1 MKTNQEYKDAA
12 LSALKGNWAPA
23 VVATI
28 VFFAIGL
35 TITGGQSLSEAWLPL
50 TPGVLGTVFGA
61 SLLLTILVVGPL
73 EIGYYNSTKAL
84 YEDGDSA
91 LTRNI
96 FNLGFKNYIHNVWG
110 YLLMCIKIF
119 LWCLLFF
126 IPGIIKAF
134 AYAMTPF
141 ILVENPEMKA
151 IDAIHK
157 SQELMKGHK
166 FDLFYLELSFIG
178 WILLGILTLGIGY
191 LWLLPYMQTSIA
203 AFYDDLKTEAETG
216 YSI

>member
-35 TITGGQSLSEAWLPL
+35 TITGGQSLSEVWLPL

>member
-28 VFFAIGL
+28 VFFAIAL
-35 TITGGQSLSEAWLPL
+35 AVSGGQSGLQLVLPL
-50 TPGVLGTVFGA
+50 TPGALGAVFGA
-61 SLLLTILVVGPL
+61 GMVLSILVTGPL
-73 EIGYYNSTKAL
+73 EIGYYNSTKVL
-84 YEDGDSA
+84 YENGDNN
-91 LTRNI
+91 LTSNI
-96 FNLGFKNYIHNVWG
+96 FNLGFKNYLHNVWG
-110 YLLMCIKIF
+110 YLLMAIKIL
-119 LWCLLFF
+119 LWTLLLF

-157 SQELMKGHK
+157 SQDMMRGHK

-178 WILLGILTLGIGY
+178 WIILSILTLGIGL
-191 LWLLPYMQTSIA
+191 LWLVPYMQTAIA
-203 AFYDDLKTEAETG
+203 AFYNDLKVEAETG
-216 YSI
+216 TVI